1 MMAIAPDHTL
11 FDEITDFL
19 ASAPA
24 AEQIIAFK
32 LSSEIEKRALDLL
45 ELNRQNHLTP
55 DERDEMN
62 AFVQMDH
69 FMTVLKAKARLKL
82 AGKT

>member
-1 MMAIAPDHTL
+1 MAIAPDRTL

-19 ASAPA
+19 ASAPT

-32 LSSEIEKRALDLL
+32 LSNEIEKRALDLL
-45 ELNRQNHLTP
+45 ELNRQNRLTP

-69 FMTVLKAKARLKL
+69 FMTVLKAKTRLKL
-82 AGKT
+82 AGKI